1 MTLILRVFLFYNRCT
16 ISSYKI
22 CLNSVEKNTLHL
34 FYKNKKYAKLREFE
48 IHYSFQITT
57 DCCTYCYNTY
67 TYLQQILYG
76 KLDFTTLVPTL
87 IKFEFYLNN
96 ILLFDKMSISSI
108 IDDCM
113 AFQLKIVCLLKNS
126 RRI

>member
-1 MTLILRVFLFYNRCT
+1 MFELRKKKHITFILQ
-16 ISSYKI
+16 K
-22 CLNSVEKNTLHL
+22 
-34 FYKNKKYAKLREFE
+34 KKYAKLREFE

-76 KLDFTTLVPTL
+76 KLDFTTLVATL

-96 ILLFDKMSISSI
+96 ILLFNKMSISSI

-126 RRI
+126 QRI